1 MDSIAVSIILL
12 IYWTLSRP
20 AFIVLYIRLKKLS
33 IGSLAYM
40 NGSTEPYNG
49 HVWSMAYV
57 QTMYTYGLHEASRSF
72 LLLIIYTDY
81 IIHE

>member
-1 MDSIAVSIILL
+1 MHSIAVSIILL
-12 IYWTLSRP
+12 LLWTLSRP

-40 NGSTEPYNG
+40 DGSTEPYNG

-57 QTMYTYGLHEASRSF
+57 QLTYGSELHEASRSF